1 VRVQV
6 FSKRIGAGKAVG
18 MREGSEAMS
27 ELQKA
32 IYGFVK
38 SKGRV
43 TREEVRESFSLPE
56 REMQRQLAILRHC
69 ELVKGHKEDDKVYL
83 TPFR

>member
-1 VRVQV
+1 V
-6 FSKRIGAGKAVG
+6 FSKRIGAGKPVE

-27 ELQKA
+27 QLQKA
-32 IYGFVK
+32 IYELVK

-56 REMQRQLAILRHC
+56 REMRRQLAILKHC

-83 TPFR
+83 APFR